1 MILPDVEVASK
12 IVLFPSFVF
21 NKVSKDIGRVLRQ
34 MFLFEAAPIM
44 VPDWGTLDVGF
55 LRIIFI
61 GVRYRMFAHVW
72 ENCCD
77 DDRGAVLFN
86 FDKLS
91 PLS

>member
-1 MILPDVEVASK
+1 MILPDVEVASP
-12 IVLFPSFVF
+12 IVLLLSFVF

-44 VPDWGTLDVGF
+44 VPDWGTLDVIF
-55 LRIIFI
+55 FRPIFI
-61 GVRYRMFAHVW
+61 GVRYLVW

-77 DDRGAVLFN
+77 DERGAILFN

>member
-1 MILPDVEVASK
+1 MRLPDVAVGST

-55 LRIIFI
+55 FRMIFI
-61 GVRYRMFAHVW
+61 GVRYLAW

-77 DDRGAVLFN
+77 ERGAILFN

>member
-1 MILPDVEVASK
+1 MRLPDVAVGSK

-21 NKVSKDIGRVLRQ
+21 NNVSKDIGRVLRH

-61 GVRYRMFAHVW
+61 GVRYLVW